1 MAFESPPWR
10 HHLFISLLELST
22 QLQIVATIYGYCE
35 MIIVPLNIVLVA
47 LLNDALAQT
56 GTPAGSLIKRVRF
69 ITQNCM
75 FQFVF
80 HGLTTFL
87 LRQHAHTV
95 STFKGLLAY
104 NFSLVDNP
112 ENLTQENRT
121 RLRTDVCEQVSRS
134 SYFSPKILRRHHI

>member
-1 MAFESPPWR
+1 
-10 HHLFISLLELST
+10 
-22 QLQIVATIYGYCE
+22 

-56 GTPAGSLIKRVRF
+56 GTPAGSLI
-69 ITQNCM
+69 
-75 FQFVF
+75 
-80 HGLTTFL
+80 
-87 LRQHAHTV
+87 